1 MILVREIFFCI
12 DFVYNVMN
20 KFVKINYLLVFS
32 WFIISFLVV
41 VFVLGRIDFPMY
53 PVKPEYYQIGIIN
66 IITAIICLY
75 LAIRLR
81 TRHQKTEIGEIIFL
95 VLIMV
100 VFLNIVQSIFQ
111 FYRFN
116 VDYRAGIVTDPSY
129 IFQQFF
135 FNSSYYFLGSAVISF
150 YRFTL
155 EVFHDGL
162 KQKENRLKFYFSTSY
177 LIAFC
182 IYLLKFTLLSAGSL
196 ELAIIAGILLLSFIL
211 IFSSLSYNAIRL
223 RSKLEKEKSK
233 ERTALLYFG
242 FTGIFLVISMVLNL
256 VFNLLYES
264 GLEIMSVL
272 LMSNIFMLLGFICLY
287 LGFTLP
293 LKRK

>member
-1 MILVREIFFCI
+1 MI
-12 DFVYNVMN
+12 

-32 WFIISFLVV
+32 WFLISFLVV
-41 VFVLGRIDFPMY
+41 ALVLRRIDFPMY

-81 TRHQKTEIGEIIFL
+81 IRHQKTEIGEMILL
-95 VLIMV
+95 VLVMV
-100 VFLNIVQSIFQ
+100 TILNIIQSIFQ

-150 YRFTL
+150 YRFSL
-155 EVFHDGL
+155 EIFHDGL
-162 KQKENRLKFYFSTSY
+162 KRKENKIKFYLISAY
-177 LIAFC
+177 LIGFC
-182 IYLLKFTLLSAGSL
+182 IYLLKFTLLSAEGI
-196 ELAIIAGILLLSFIL
+196 ELPIIAGFLLLAFIL

-223 RSKLEKEKSK
+223 RNRLEKEKKK
-233 ERTALLYFG
+233 ERAALLYFG
-242 FTGIFLVISMVLNL
+242 FAGIFLVL
-256 VFNLLYES
+256 
-264 GLEIMSVL
+264 
-272 LMSNIFMLLGFICLY
+272 
-287 LGFTLP
+287 
-293 LKRK
+293 